1 MSFTLA
7 TLKSAIQDYTQND
20 ETNFVSNLNTF
31 IRLAEERIFKSV
43 QLNYFKKCFWSYDF
57 WK

>member
-1 MSFTLA
+1 MSFTLV

-43 QLNYFKKCFWSYDF
+43 QLNYFKKRSV
-57 WK
+57 